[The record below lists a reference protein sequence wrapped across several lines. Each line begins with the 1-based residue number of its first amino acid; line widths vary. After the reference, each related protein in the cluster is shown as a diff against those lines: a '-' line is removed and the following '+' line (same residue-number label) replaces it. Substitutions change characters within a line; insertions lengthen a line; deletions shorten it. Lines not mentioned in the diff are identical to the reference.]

1 MIKIHEIKSKNKEMV
16 TSSLFHIYLSTFTV
30 YNRLN
35 IMELSTMNN
44 LVMSNHERRKFLRFY
59 CSIPSELVEL
69 EGKNNLVEGATVLD
83 FSNEGLKLS
92 VNFVEPN
99 PGSETEVVLYIPH
112 KQLITSLTGQVIW
125 SKHVKNKME
134 VGLKIKDI
142 EKQGMK
148 DILDWVLPRWLE
160 KEKKIREGLFIV

>member
-1 MIKIHEIKSKNKEMV
+1 ME
-16 TSSLFHIYLSTFTV
+16 TSPDFNIYLSTFAV
-30 YNRLN
+30 SNLLN

-99 PGSETEVVLYIPH
+99 PGSETEIVLYIPH

-148 DILDWVLPRWLE
+148 DILDWVFPRWLE

>member
-1 MIKIHEIKSKNKEMV
+1 
-16 TSSLFHIYLSTFTV
+16 
-30 YNRLN
+30 
-35 IMELSTMNN
+35 MNN
-44 LVMSNHERRKFLRFY
+44 QVISNHERRKFLRFY

-99 PGSETEVVLYIPH
+99 PGSETEVMLYIPH

-148 DILDWVLPRWLE
+148 DILDWVFPRWLE
-160 KEKKIREGLFIV
+160 KEKKIREGLFIA